1 MDADLES
8 KVKNCHQC
16 QQNQKSAPAVPMRS
30 WEWPSQP
37 WSRIHIDYAG
47 PLQGKMFLVA
57 VDAYS
62 KWIEVSIV
70 NSATSISTI
79 QKLRA
84 GPQRELEGPRA
95 KYM

>member
-1 MDADLES
+1 
-8 KVKNCHQC
+8 
-16 QQNQKSAPAVPMRS
+16 MRP

-47 PLQGKMFLVA
+47 PLQGKMFLV
-57 VDAYS
+57 VVNAYS

-84 GPQRELEGPRA
+84 ICLPPMVYPKLLFLTMVVYSPA
-95 KYM
+95 ANFSNL